1 MERNNF
7 VVSKIRSK
15 KLTGMGYHLD
25 SVEDWNIVAQ
35 IPQQIEQDVI
45 SYFIAGFNHK
55 EVARKLPEEYQWV
68 PEFISMYHKSY
79 YKKI

>member
-1 MERNNF
+1 MEKRMERNNF

-35 IPQQIEQDVI
+35 IPQEIEQDVI
-45 SYFIAGFNHK
+45 S
-55 EVARKLPEEYQWV
+55 
-68 PEFISMYHKSY
+68 
-79 YKKI
+79 